1 MKKIIAGNWK
11 MNTNLAEA
19 ISLSKAIDNNIQ
31 KSDREVIIFP
41 PFVYLSDIKKTV
53 KKVKLG
59 SQNCYFEK
67 EGAFTGEISAQMI
80 ADFASYVI
88 VGHSERRHIL
98 GETDDEVAKK
108 LKAVFLANLVPV
120 LCIGETEQE
129 KNNQQ
134 TFNVI
139 KRQLVSALNGLNFN
153 YIKKIIIAY
162 EPVWAIGTGQVCD
175 LKTAE
180 KITQNIRNIIDE
192 FVGEPMAAS
201 LPILYGGSVKP
212 DNSFEFT
219 DSDFINGVLVGGA
232 SLSAKDF
239 IKIIN
244 N

>member
-19 ISLSKAIDNNIQ
+19 ISLAEAIDANVQ
-31 KSDREVIIFP
+31 KYDREVIIFP
-41 PFVYLSDIKKTV
+41 PFVYLSEIKKIL
-53 KKVKLG
+53 KNVKLG
-59 SQNCYFEK
+59 SQNCYYEE

-80 ADFASYVI
+80 ADFANYVI

-98 GETDDEVAKK
+98 GETDEGVAKK
-108 LKAVFLANLVPV
+108 IKAVFSTGLIPI

-134 TFNVI
+134 TFEVI
-139 KRQLVSALNGLNFN
+139 KKQLISALSNLRYDFL
-153 YIKKIIIAY
+153 KKIIIAY

-180 KITQNIRNIIDE
+180 KVAQDIRNIIDE
-192 FVGEPMAAS
+192 LAGEPIASS
-201 LPILYGGSVKP
+201 LPILYGGSVKS
-212 DNSFEFT
+212 DNSSDFIN
-219 DSDFINGVLVGGA
+219 SDFINGVLVGGA

-244 N
+244 S